1 MQIFGKALEVIMKVK
16 VRFLLATAKICLE
29 QFKISIIKIS
39 WIWKESNHRTLTQW
53 MLVEKLKM
61 GFYLHQ
67 KKLNLSLGS
76 TSICIQ
82 TDRTN
87 WHMIRKIVTYFEH
100 IKNKIM
106 ENNLDTNLKL
116 WENQISFSKTS
127 VIVLW
132 DPKDSLL
139 FELSKD

>member
-1 MQIFGKALEVIMKVK
+1 
-16 VRFLLATAKICLE
+16 
-29 QFKISIIKIS
+29 
-39 WIWKESNHRTLTQW
+39 
-53 MLVEKLKM
+53 
-61 GFYLHQ
+61 
-67 KKLNLSLGS
+67 
-76 TSICIQ
+76 
-82 TDRTN
+82 
-87 WHMIRKIVTYFEH
+87 MIRKIVTYFEH